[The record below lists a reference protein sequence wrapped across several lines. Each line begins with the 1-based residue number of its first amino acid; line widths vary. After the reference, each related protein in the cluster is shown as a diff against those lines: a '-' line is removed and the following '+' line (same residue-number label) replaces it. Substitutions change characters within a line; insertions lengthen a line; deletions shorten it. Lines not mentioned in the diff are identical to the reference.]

1 LIEKFIWFFANLGAY
16 RLLGL
21 TLLPILAAWCIYQS
35 QYPYVLLRSLWDR
48 AFGDGFRPFA
58 PGAAP
63 SLGMTIPT
71 LLRNRDDLA
80 GLEVGIASAIT
91 ARYPG
96 RLTVIA
102 VIDGVDAAPELVSE
116 LGRWV
121 DAQSIPENVV
131 VEVVGTSTRVGKA
144 HAADVG
150 VRHIV
155 ALAARGEIPEK
166 PPIYFNMDADCEM
179 GPHALERMVRALERP
194 SRIHGQPGMIV
205 TSHVA
210 IRERDYWG
218 PDLWRGF
225 WRLFTLRGQIA
236 INVAREYA
244 VAIGVGRQNVLRLLP
259 QNGASG
265 ALFCTWFDVVE
276 AAPHWAKFLGELR
289 VVDWMKW
296 WLGAPPPR
304 FDTTR
309 VEALPE
315 AMTGMGE
322 DTWMS
327 WLALAG
333 RMENGR
339 VSLALPRTPAHALWY
354 AFVGFFARPFRYDPH
369 AKIYTTTPT
378 TIRALFVQRVRW
390 NVSRIWTV
398 QVWGVALLY
407 HFVVGLPAI
416 FDVVVSTAFQAT
428 IVAGFLLAPFS
439 GHVAAMAPALL
450 VLVEL
455 VYFVE
460 RTLGTLL
467 ALLQDRGEKGRWKK
481 LLALPFSGTF
491 HLLFNV
497 ATTISGFVRQV
508 FGNGY
513 NDRFAPE
520 TALVTGG
527 TSRIALGY
535 RFRRFF
541 ALAWRSVIH
550 GDVPLGWFWLGW
562 HATKWTPNGYEG
574 WTTGNV
580 PPIIKPLEPV
590 ITTIAAPARAEV
602 ASGGVVLALVD
613 AAHPSYAENEEL
625 PDSGIR
631 RRVQLESAGERKP
644 PVSVAS

>member
-21 TLLPILAAWCIYQS
+21 QLVPILAAWCIYQS
-35 QYPYVLLRSLWDR
+35 QYPYVLVRSLWDR
-48 AFGDGFRPFA
+48 AFGDGFEPFA
-58 PGAAP
+58 SGTAP

-71 LLRNRDDLA
+71 LLRNEDDLD
-80 GLEVGIASAIT
+80 GLRVGIASAIG

-96 RLTVIA
+96 RLTVVA
-102 VIDGVDAAPELVSE
+102 VIDGVDAAPELVRE
-116 LGRWV
+116 LERWV
-121 DAQSIPENVV
+121 DAQSIPDGVV
-131 VEVVGTSTRVGKA
+131 VEVVGTATRVGKA

-150 VRHIV
+150 VRHI
-155 ALAARGEIPEK
+155 AEMATRGVIPEK

-179 GPHALERMVRALERP
+179 APHALERMVRALQRR
-194 SRIHGQPGMIV
+194 SRISGQPGMIV
-205 TSHVA
+205 TSHVS
-210 IRERDYWG
+210 IRESHYY
-218 PDLWRGF
+218 RGF
-225 WRLFTLRGQIA
+225 WHLFTLRGQIA

-244 VAIGVGRQNVLRLLP
+244 VAIGVGRQNILRLLP

-289 VVDWMKW
+289 MIDWVKW
-296 WLGAPPPR
+296 WFGAPPPR
-304 FDTTR
+304 FDVRT

-339 VSLALPRTPAHALWY
+339 VNLALPRTPAHALWY

-378 TIRALFVQRVRW
+378 TVRSLFVQRVRW
-390 NVSRIWTV
+390 NISRIWTV
-398 QVWGVALLY
+398 QVWGVGLLY
-407 HFVVGLPAI
+407 HLVVGLPAI
-416 FDVVVSTAFQAT
+416 FDVIVSTAFQAT

-439 GHVAAMAPALL
+439 GHVSAMAPALL

-455 VYFVE
+455 LYFTE

-520 TALVTGG
+520 SALIAGG

-535 RFRRFF
+535 RVRRFF

-562 HATKWTPNGYEG
+562 HATKWTSNGYEG
-574 WTTGNV
+574 WTTGV
-580 PPIIKPLEPV
+580 RPPIVKPVAPL

-602 ASGGVVLALVD
+602 VSGGAVLALVD
-613 AAHPSYAENEEL
+613 GSRPSYRDADEP

-631 RRVQLESAGERKP
+631 RRVQLESATEPQP
-644 PVSVAS
+644 PVSATG